1 MKVEEL
7 KLYNKYKNINIP
19 NRELIYIGISK
30 DSYYYW
36 FLFKSKNNELSIQ
49 QLNQYIFDL
58 DKIDKI
64 VNDLNLETLTKY
76 GNKYIKGYEWSFGS
90 KEQIEK
96 YIKPDLKNKL
106 YNIINR

>member
-1 MKVEEL
+1 MKVEDL

-58 DKIDKI
+58 DKI

-76 GNKYIKGYEWSFGS
+76 GNKYIKGYEMCFGS

-96 YIKPDLKNKL
+96 YIKTLLKNKL
-106 YNIINR
+106 NNIINR